1 MKLKA
6 LLSHLS
12 IPTVIEDDPLI
23 TGITSHSKKV
33 KPGNLFFAISGVQA
47 DGHQYIQEA
56 FDNGAAAV
64 IGEYDENI
72 GPGVYIYA
80 EETKRLLS
88 LAASFFYEEPYRKH
102 KMTGIT
108 GTNGKTTTSFLLQH
122 ILHVH
127 GMTSAL
133 FGTVYHY
140 INSEI
145 VKSSHTTPDPVTLQ
159 KMLLRSNDEVVVME
173 VSSHGIEQNRID
185 GITYDQA
192 IFLNLTHDHLDYHGT
207 MESYFLCKSKL
218 FSYLKNKGTAIICS
232 EGEYGK
238 RLRDDL
244 RSKSDL
250 QIWTYGKRKSDDFY
264 IEDVGIDSFNLVH
277 ETLQVTVSL
286 PLPGEYNALNTTAA
300 IAAALDY
307 GIPIKNSVEYLKS
320 FAGIPGRFEEITL
333 NNGTEVIVD
342 YAHTPDGVS
351 QVLEA
356 ASKKAGVRPLY
367 HVFGFRGNRDLTKR
381 TEMIK
386 ISLEYSTKT
395 VLTVDDLN
403 GLDRDQLLQETKEAI
418 PRSSHQPVIIE
429 DRTDAIFFALK
440 EAPANSVVII
450 TGKGPEKYK
459 ETYNHPST
467 SDLDSVEL
475 YQTLNKPTCI

>member
-6 LLSHLS
+6 LLSHLH
-12 IPTVIEDDPLI
+12 IPATIEDDPVI
-23 TGITSHSKKV
+23 TGIASHSKKV
-33 KPGNLFFAISGVQA
+33 KPGYLFFAISGVEA

-56 FDNGAAAV
+56 FENGAAAV
-64 IGEYDENI
+64 IGEYQKI
-72 GPGVYIYA
+72 SGKGLYFYA
-80 EETKRLLS
+80 EDTKRLLS
-88 LAASFFYEEPYRKH
+88 LAASYFYDEPYKKH

-122 ILHVH
+122 LLVSH
-127 GMTSAL
+127 GVSTAL
-133 FGTVYHY
+133 FGTVHHY
-140 INSEI
+140 INSNI

-159 KMLLRSNDEVVVME
+159 HLLNESDDQAVVME
-173 VSSHGIEQNRID
+173 VSSHGLEQKRIE

-207 MESYFLCKSKL
+207 MESYYLCKAKL

-232 EGEYGK
+232 EGTYGK
-238 RLRDDL
+238 RLREELSRDNN
-244 RSKSDL
+244 L
-250 QIWTYGKRKSDDFY
+250 QVWTYGKRKSDHFY
-264 IEDVGIDSFNLVH
+264 IEDVGKESFNLIH
-277 ETLQVTVSL
+277 ETLHVTVPL

-307 GIPIKNSVEYLKS
+307 GIPIKSSIEYLKT
-320 FAGIPGRFEEITL
+320 FEGIPGRFEELTL
-333 NNGTEVIVD
+333 YNGTEVIID
-342 YAHTPDGVS
+342 YAHTPDGVL

-356 ASKKAGVRPLY
+356 ASKKAGNRPLY

-381 TEMIK
+381 QEMIG

-403 GLDRDQLLQETKEAI
+403 GVDRDQLVLETKEAI
-418 PRSSHQPVIIE
+418 PKTSQMPIVIA
-429 DRTDAIFFALK
+429 DRTEAIILALK
-440 EAPANSVVII
+440 EAPPNSVIII

-459 ETYNHPST
+459 ESYHHPSD
-467 SDLDSVEL
+467 SDLATVEL
-475 YQTLNKPTCI
+475 FQSQNKAALL

>member
-1 MKLKA
+1 MLN
-6 LLSHLS
+6 HLHIS
-12 IPTVIEDDPLI
+12 TTTEDDPVI

-33 KPGNLFFAISGVQA
+33 KPGYLFFAISGVHA

-56 FDNGAAAV
+56 FENGAAAV
-64 IGEYDENI
+64 IGEYDEEI
-72 GPGVYIYA
+72 GPGHYFYA
-80 EETKRLLS
+80 KDTKQLLS
-88 LAASFFYEEPYRKH
+88 LAASYFYDEPYKKH

-122 ILHVH
+122 ILVSHDIS
-127 GMTSAL
+127 TAL
-133 FGTVYHY
+133 FGTVYHF
-140 INSEI
+140 INGTK

-159 KMLLRSNDEVVVME
+159 QMLSESKDETVVME
-173 VSSHGIEQNRID
+173 VSSHGLEQKRIE

-207 MESYFLCKSKL
+207 MESYYLCKAKL

-232 EGEYGK
+232 EGFYGK
-238 RLRDDL
+238 RLTEELNLKDN
-244 RSKSDL
+244 L
-250 QIWTYGKRKSDDFY
+250 QVWTYGKKKTDSFY
-264 IEDVGIDSFNLVH
+264 IEDVGKHSFNLIH
-277 ETLQVTVSL
+277 ETLQVTVPL

-307 GIPIKNSVEYLKS
+307 GIPIKSSVEYLKS
-320 FAGIPGRFEEITL
+320 FEGIPGRFEEITL
-333 NNGTEVIVD
+333 HNGTEVIVD

-356 ASKKAGVRPLY
+356 ASKKAGNRPLY

-381 TEMIK
+381 SEMIS
-386 ISLEYSTKT
+386 ISLEYTTKT

-403 GLDRDQLLQETKEAI
+403 GVDRDQLVQETQEAI
-418 PRSSHQPVIIE
+418 PKASHLPDIIS
-429 DRTDAIFFALK
+429 DRTEAIFFALK
-440 EAPANSVVII
+440 EAPRNSVVII

-459 ETYNHPST
+459 ETYTHPSD
-467 SDLDSVEL
+467 SDIKTVEL
-475 YQTLNKPTCI
+475 FQSMNKPTLI